1 MEKKRFI
8 SSEDLGIN
16 NPYHPV
22 NIETYKDI
30 PKANLPDTESLED
43 TYNRVLPYYK
53 KNIQSKIFE
62 GKNILIVA
70 HGNSIRAMCKYLFK
84 LDEKK
89 ISLLEIPTGNPL
101 IINFDSNNKIIEC
114 HYLDKSRAKDLIVF

>member
-1 MEKKRFI
+1 M
-8 SSEDLGIN
+8 
-16 NPYHPV
+16 
-22 NIETYKDI
+22 
-30 PKANLPDTESLED
+30 PDTESLED

-53 KNIQSKIFE
+53 KNIQSKILE

-101 IINFDSNNKIIEC
+101 VINFEENKIVKC
-114 HYLDKSRAKDLIVF
+114 KYLDKSRAKDLIAF